1 MRVEI
6 LDETS
11 RFRRRRRLAALVA
24 RLGDAWGAG
33 DREVTVV
40 LVDDAAIAAMNERD
54 RGVEGPTDVLSYP
67 LHEPDDEGYPTLPH
81 LGDVV
86 VSLDTARRQARER
99 GVEPWHEV
107 AELCAHGLLHLL
119 GHDHQDEAGWAP
131 FHAGQELA
139 RSWAIEADRAEERGR
154 AGTGRR

>member
-6 LDETS
+6 LDETN
-11 RFRRRRRLAALVA
+11 RFRRRRRLAELVR
-24 RLGDAWGAG
+24 RLAASWGVV

-40 LVDDAAIAAMNERD
+40 LVDDAAIAAMNVRD

-67 LHEPDDEGYPTLPH
+67 LHEPDDAGFPTLPH

-107 AELCAHGLLHLL
+107 AELVAHGLLHLL
-119 GHDHQDEAGWAP
+119 GHDHQADGDWAP
-131 FHAGQELA
+131 FHAGQDEARVLAAELDGGA
-139 RSWAIEADRAEERGR
+139 
-154 AGTGRR
+154 AGGVA